1 MSIQQNFSFDYN
13 NVSSE
18 QQDAIKAVLMN
29 LEVSGQ
35 LTPELEKS
43 MKVRFGIEDP
53 DMVPVE
59 ESKFYQLAR
68 NFGIYCSEEGYV
80 TDVDKGKR
88 IPSLRI
94 QADVEKLDAFLEF
107 ARINLNTLD
116 QQEIEQDLAEDD
128 AARLAH
134 QRDNTTDISEEE
146 IAEKVAYE
154 ESLREK
160 MKEVEE
166 AHNANIPKEELI
178 AFGMPDTDNPIIV
191 EKWRID
197 YLRSKKAEMDEL

>member
-1 MSIQQNFSFDYN
+1 MQENFNFDYN
-13 NVSSE
+13 NVSLE

-29 LEVSGQ
+29 LDVSGH
-35 LTPELEKS
+35 LTPEVEKS

-53 DMVPVE
+53 DMVSVE
-59 ESKFYQLAR
+59 ESRFYQLAR

-80 TDVDKGKR
+80 TDVDKGRR

-107 ARINLNTLD
+107 ARMSLNTLD
-116 QQEIEQDLAEDD
+116 QQEIEKDLEEGDVE
-128 AARLAH
+128 RLAC

-146 IAEKVAYE
+146 LAKQVAYE

-166 AHNANIPKEELI
+166 ARNANIPKEELI
-178 AFGMPDTDNPIIV
+178 AFGMPDTENPIIV
-191 EKWRID
+191 EKYAVD

>member
-1 MSIQQNFSFDYN
+1 MQENFNFDYN
-13 NVSSE
+13 NVSLE

-29 LEVSGQ
+29 LDVSGH
-35 LTPELEKS
+35 LTPEVEKS
-43 MKVRFGIEDP
+43 MKVKFGIEDP
-53 DMVPVE
+53 DMVSVE
-59 ESKFYQLAR
+59 ESRFYQLAR

-80 TDVDKGKR
+80 TDVDKGRR

-107 ARINLNTLD
+107 ARMSLNTLD
-116 QQEIEQDLAEDD
+116 QQEIEKDLEEGDVE
-128 AARLAH
+128 RLAC

-146 IAEKVAYE
+146 LAKQVAYE

-166 AHNANIPKEELI
+166 ARNANIPKEELI
-178 AFGMPDTDNPIIV
+178 AFGMPDTENPIIV
-191 EKWRID
+191 EKYAVD

>member
-1 MSIQQNFSFDYN
+1 MQENFNFDYN
-13 NVSSE
+13 NVSLE

-29 LEVSGQ
+29 LDVSGH
-35 LTPELEKS
+35 LTPEVEKS
-43 MKVRFGIEDP
+43 MKVKFGIEDP
-53 DMVPVE
+53 DMVSVE
-59 ESKFYQLAR
+59 ESRFYQLAR

-80 TDVDKGKR
+80 TDVDKGRR

-107 ARINLNTLD
+107 ARMSLNTLD
-116 QQEIEQDLAEDD
+116 QQEIEKDLEEGDVE
-128 AARLAH
+128 RLAR

-146 IAEKVAYE
+146 LAKQVAYE

-166 AHNANIPKEELI
+166 ARNANIPKEELI
-178 AFGMPDTDNPIIV
+178 AFGMPDTENPIIV
-191 EKWRID
+191 EKYAVD

>member
-1 MSIQQNFSFDYN
+1 MQQNFSFDYN
-13 NVSSE
+13 NVSQE

-29 LEVSGQ
+29 LEVAGK

-43 MKVRFGIEDP
+43 MKVRFGIEDT

-68 NFGIYCSEEGYV
+68 KFGI
-80 TDVDKGKR
+80 
-88 IPSLRI
+88 
-94 QADVEKLDAFLEF
+94 VEKLDAFLEF
-107 ARINLNTLD
+107 ARISLNTLD
-116 QQEIEQDLAEDD
+116 EQEIEQDLAEDD
-128 AARLAH
+128 AQRLAH

>member
-1 MSIQQNFSFDYN
+1 MQENFNFDYN
-13 NVSSE
+13 NVSLE

-29 LEVSGQ
+29 LDVSGH
-35 LTPELEKS
+35 LTPEVEKS

-53 DMVPVE
+53 DMVSVE
-59 ESKFYQLAR
+59 ESRFYQLAR

-80 TDVDKGKR
+80 TDVDKGRR

-107 ARINLNTLD
+107 ARMSLNTLD
-116 QQEIEQDLAEDD
+116 QQEIEKDLEEGDVE
-128 AARLAH
+128 RLAR

-146 IAEKVAYE
+146 LAKQVAYE

-166 AHNANIPKEELI
+166 ARNANIPKEELI
-178 AFGMPDTDNPIIV
+178 AFGMPDTENPIIV
-191 EKWRID
+191 EKYAVD